1 MQLTLILQ
9 LQIALFI
16 VFLLL
21 VISIIKILLQ
31 RKALYIYQQST
42 ELFKQSVHQYQKSV
56 ELFRQA
62 IDEYEFL
69 LQEHGIDTSKLK
81 AKAPQ
86 QPISPLPFQF
96 KVTQEEIDINNKYL
110 HSELIALTNNVNTA
124 NQLLAKHR
132 QLYPGKSENWVL
144 KQVISNLKLKNSQEQ
159 LRSKT
164 TQIQTEVSLS
174 QTSDTPLPDLKKMKR
189 QTSKPKV
196 VPKNN
201 PLYKELLNLL
211 NGNEEIAN
219 RLITHQQQL
228 NPDKLEN
235 WILEK
240 VIGDIKRDRRV

>member
-1 MQLTLILQ
+1 M
-9 LQIALFI
+9 
-16 VFLLL
+16 
-21 VISIIKILLQ
+21 
-31 RKALYIYQQST
+31 
-42 ELFKQSVHQYQKSV
+42 
-56 ELFRQA
+56 
-62 IDEYEFL
+62 
-69 LQEHGIDTSKLK
+69 
-81 AKAPQ
+81 
-86 QPISPLPFQF
+86 
-96 KVTQEEIDINNKYL
+96 
-110 HSELIALTNNVNTA
+110 
-124 NQLLAKHR
+124 
-132 QLYPGKSENWVL
+132 
-144 KQVISNLKLKNSQEQ
+144 KLKNSQEQ

-174 QTSDTPLPDLKKMKR
+174 QTSDTPLPGLKKMKMH
-189 QTSKPKV
+189 TSKPKV

>member
-16 VFLLL
+16 ASLLL

-31 RKALYIYQQST
+31 RKALYMYQQST
-42 ELFKQSVHQYQKSV
+42 KLFKQSVNQYQESV
-56 ELFRQA
+56 KLFRQA

-86 QPISPLPFQF
+86 QPTSSLPFQF
-96 KVTQEEIDINNKYL
+96 K
-110 HSELIALTNNVNTA
+110 
-124 NQLLAKHR
+124 
-132 QLYPGKSENWVL
+132 
-144 KQVISNLKLKNSQEQ
+144 
-159 LRSKT
+159 
-164 TQIQTEVSLS
+164 SLS
-174 QTSDTPLPDLKKMKR
+174 SHSDKALPDLKKMKR
-189 QTSKPKV
+189 QPSKPKV
-196 VPKNN
+196 VSKNN

-211 NGNEEIAN
+211 SGNEEIAN

-228 NPDKLEN
+228 NPNKLES

-240 VIGDIKRDRRV
+240 VVGDIKRDRRV